1 MKKITIAALLLTACI
16 THAAPTQKL
25 MPIRWTADGSQP
37 VAAALSLAQGETR
50 DLICT
55 LKNYGQHVTVP
66 DTATAALYYQT
77 NGMGS
82 LYWTAPATV
91 TTNGIVT
98 ATWSP
103 ALDAG
108 APVYNFALGVDDGS
122 TNRIYTAY
130 GIIRLRLSPGHIP
143 NTLPLPRASLD
154 FDAVDILNAPWATQ
168 TDLDAAISNI
178 PPVVETDPVALPI
191 ATQALGLAQSI
202 TLDSLGGVTNTAPTI
217 YGPLRI
223 EGPVPRL
230 YIQGPSPRITISDTA
245 TSKAV
250 ELQMSRFFWGPNAM
264 YSADFPSANG
274 TFALEGYADQA
285 ASSAVTA
292 HNSSASAHA
301 SLFSGLASE
310 TWVTATRA
318 KWSDIATNVV
328 YQVVVSNGHW
338 LIKEVQ

>member
-16 THAAPTQKL
+16 THAAPAYTNAWDVDL
-25 MPIRWTADGSQP
+25 ARNPHTIIDVWRGESIALTPRTGLAGLPDDAEFRWQTPDMGN
-37 VAAALSLAQGETR
+37 LFW
-50 DLICT
+50 
-55 LKNYGQHVTVP
+55 VT
-66 DTATAALYYQT
+66 
-77 NGMGS
+77 N
-82 LYWTAPATV
+82 ATV
-91 TTNGIVT
+91 SASGDMTVEWLPEMDNGSIT
-98 ATWSP
+98 YFFFFRGGGLYRPRGT
-103 ALDAG
+103 
-108 APVYNFALGVDDGS
+108 
-122 TNRIYTAY
+122 
-130 GIIRLRLSPGHIP
+130 IRMQGSPGAEP
-143 NTLPLPRASLD
+143 NTLPLPGRVLD
-154 FDAVDILNAPWATQ
+154 FATITVTNAPWATPA
-168 TDLDAAISNI
+168 DLDAAISNI

-285 ASSAVTA
+285 ASLAVTA